1 MNQGKWRVVGR
12 CLAGLCLAGLALAAV
27 PSRAQTLVTDGVPVY
42 VDLPDTRSAPTTLS
56 VTTDGRVW
64 FTQSG
69 SGRIGRLEPDGSG
82 LVEFDLP
89 DSASAPR
96 IIAVGA
102 DGNLWFTQHA
112 GNRIGRL
119 TPQGDLAEFAI
130 PTADSQPRA
139 IALGTDGAMWFGQ
152 FKAGRIGRIT
162 PQGEIREF
170 SVPTA
175 DSGPRAIA
183 AGPDGNLWFSQYR
196 ANRIGRITP
205 QGVISEY
212 PLPRP
217 NSGPGDITAGPDGA
231 MWFVQLSGG
240 MDGLAT
246 DGNRI
251 GRVDMQGRITEYPMP
266 PGPESPINIA
276 VGPDRNL
283 WYTRGSRLG
292 RVTLQGTITEFALG
306 EGVRAVGLTAGAD
319 RQVPDRLVDRL
330 WFTDG
335 ARGRVG
341 YLQFTPPVAPQP
353 SGGGLA
359 VVAPTQ
365 ECTGLAMTA
374 LALPDGTPVRV
385 ETAAVQS
392 HDGHG
397 YCTLKGYVAP
407 QVRFE
412 LRLPLQGWRQRL
424 LFTGCGGFC
433 GQVNIR
439 VQAADRCSAITH
451 GEMALVSSDLGHSA
465 AGSDTLW
472 AAGNPQGLKDYGHR
486 AVHVVTQAA
495 RALIT
500 RYYGQDARYRYFS
513 GCSDGGREGVMAA
526 LRHPEDFHGVIAGAP
541 VVDVATNNSLWHAWL
556 VRHLSR
562 RDGSLVFS
570 DADLQRLHR
579 AALAACGGTAAA
591 LGVAA
596 HPPACRPDLA
606 PLGFSEEQ
614 QRMAAALY
622 EGPVDERGRPLYF
635 GAPPGSELTWN
646 AQVPGSRFFA
656 SSFIGFVG
664 SEPPVAGL
672 DLWDL
677 QFTRANHRA
686 WTRAA
691 PVINAKDPDLR
702 AFHKAGGKLLLWH
715 GWGDAGVPAGSTVAL
730 YQGLQQRLGMD
741 AAQQM
746 LRLYMLPGVYHCANG
761 PGPDRIDLLTPL
773 MAWVEAGAA
782 PGDIVARS
790 ADGARRRVIAPAP

>member
-1 MNQGKWRVVGR
+1 MEQETWPVAGR
-12 CLAGLCLAGLALAAV
+12 CLAGLCLTALALWAA
-27 PSRAQTLVTDGVPVY
+27 PSPAQTLVTDGTPVY
-42 VDLPDTRSAPTTLS
+42 IELPDPRSAPTTLA
-56 VTTDGRVW
+56 VAADGHVW
-64 FTQSG
+64 FTEAAG
-69 SGRIGRLEPDGSG
+69 NRIGRLEADGSG

-89 DSASAPR
+89 DEGSSPR
-96 IIAVGA
+96 IIAIGA
-102 DGNLWFTQHA
+102 DGQPWFTQHA
-112 GNRIGRL
+112 GNRIGRISASGAL
-119 TPQGDLAEFAI
+119 RQWPLA
-130 PTADSQPRA
+130 TADSQPRA
-139 IALGTDGAMWFGQ
+139 IALGADGNLWFGQ
-152 FKAGRIGRIT
+152 FKAGLIGRIT
-162 PQGEIREF
+162 PQGVLSQFAI
-170 SVPTA
+170 PTP

-196 ANRIGRITP
+196 GNKIGRITP
-205 QGVISEY
+205 QGVITEY

-217 NSGPGDITAGPDGA
+217 NAGPGDITAGPDGA

-251 GRVDMQGRITEYPMP
+251 GRIDMAGRITEYAMP

-283 WYTRGSRLG
+283 WYTRGTRLG
-292 RVTLQGTITEFALG
+292 RVMLDGQITEYPLG

-335 ARGRVG
+335 ARGRIG
-341 YLQFTPPVAPQP
+341 YLTFTPAVAPQ
-353 SGGGLA
+353 SEGGGLA
-359 VVAPTQ
+359 VVAPMQ
-365 ECTGLAMTA
+365 ECAGLAMTA
-374 LALPDGTPVRV
+374 HALPDGTPVRV
-385 ETAAVQS
+385 ETAAVQAFE
-392 HDGHG
+392 GRG

-412 LRLPLQGWRQRL
+412 LRLPVQGWRQRL

-433 GQVNIR
+433 GQVNLR
-439 VQAADRCSAITH
+439 VQAAERCSAITQ
-451 GEMALVSSDLGHSA
+451 GEMALVTSDLGHSA

-472 AAGNPQGLKDYGHR
+472 AAGNPQGLADYGHR

-495 RALIT
+495 RALMT

-526 LRHPEDFHGVIAGAP
+526 LRYPEDFHGIIAGAP
-541 VVDVATNNSLWHAWL
+541 VVDVATNNSVWHAWL

-579 AALAACGGTAAA
+579 AALSACGGTAVAM
-591 LGVAA
+591 GVAA
-596 HPPACRPDLA
+596 HPPACRPDLTA
-606 PLGFSEEQ
+606 VGFTAEQ

-622 EGPVDERGRPLYF
+622 DGPVDERGRSLYF

-664 SEPPVAGL
+664 SDPPVAGL

-702 AFHKAGGKLLLWH
+702 AFQKAGGKLLLWH

-730 YQGLQQRLGMD
+730 YQGLQQRLGV
-741 AAQQM
+741 ATTQQT

-761 PGPDRIDLLTPL
+761 PGADKVDLLSPL
-773 MAWVEAGAA
+773 MRWVEQGQG
-782 PGDIVARS
+782 PGDIVATT
-790 ADGARRRVIAPAP
+790 ADGTRRRVVAPYP